1 MSVIAITG
9 SSNPQATGPVSIQFA
24 EAWVSASGIACRHP
38 DCFLPIQTGEL
49 IMLTKVHAP
58 VLAALCFVA
67 VAVPGSASAQNP
79 GSRVPI
85 CPTCANYGTD
95 YQASGYQ
102 SPQLQR
108 LKRKLPSDA
117 YGSSGGVPA
126 IVTPQRGRPFET
138 DPDPNIRSEMNR
150 DDFDRRRGG

>member
-1 MSVIAITG
+1 VAAQLFFFET
-9 SSNPQATGPVSIQFA
+9 
-24 EAWVSASGIACRHP
+24 
-38 DCFLPIQTGEL
+38 QTGEL
-49 IMLTKVHAP
+49 IMLTKVHAL
-58 VLAALCFVA
+58 VLAALCFLA
-67 VAVPGSASAQNP
+67 VAVPGSASAQSSA
-79 GSRVPI
+79 SRVPI

-95 YQASGYQ
+95 YRASGYQ

-126 IVTPQRGRPFET
+126 MMTPPRGRPFET
-138 DPDPNIRSEMNR
+138 DPDPNIRFEMNR